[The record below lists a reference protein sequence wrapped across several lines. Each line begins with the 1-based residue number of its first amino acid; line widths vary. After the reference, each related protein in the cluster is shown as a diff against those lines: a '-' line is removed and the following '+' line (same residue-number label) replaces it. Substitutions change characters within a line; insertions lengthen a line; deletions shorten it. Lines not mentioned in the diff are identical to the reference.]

1 MIIQDASATSDW
13 TKEMLDEL
21 HVNLQPL
28 EDCDFECD
36 GMTYAIATALER
48 AGITHR
54 RMVGHVYWNPGQ
66 DVIDPH
72 CWIELANGVVIDFRL
87 RMWVGD
93 DDAVPHGVFRVQP
106 NDLLYVGQ
114 EQSTELPSWEV
125 LEIMTDER
133 LSQLRLYMPEVI
145 R

>member
-54 RMVGHVYWNPGQ
+54 RMVGHVWNPGQ

-93 DDAVPHGVFRVQP
+93 DDAVPTAFSVFSQTICSMLARNRQP
-106 NDLLYVGQ
+106 NC
-114 EQSTELPSWEV
+114 
-125 LEIMTDER
+125 
-133 LSQLRLYMPEVI
+133 LRGKCLKS
-145 R
+145 